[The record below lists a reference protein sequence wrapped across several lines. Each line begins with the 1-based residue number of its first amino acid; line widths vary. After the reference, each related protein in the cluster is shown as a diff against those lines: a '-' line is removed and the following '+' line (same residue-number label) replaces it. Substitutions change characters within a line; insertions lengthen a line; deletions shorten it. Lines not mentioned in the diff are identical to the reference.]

1 MMTDKNK
8 RLDYLKMYSCGHL
21 GGLAGNPGETN
32 IVKHFSSIYV
42 RSDCSDIQAAEGLT
56 VKAILENSAF
66 KITFRMESEG

>member
-1 MMTDKNK
+1 MTDKNK

-21 GGLAGNPGETN
+21 AGLAGNPDETN

-42 RSDCSDIQAAEGLT
+42 RSDRSDIQAAEGLT